1 MGSLATAALTFSK
14 RLLAQT
20 LGPGSLAVDATAGNG
35 HDAVFLAGLVGQ
47 AGVVH
52 CFDIQAE
59 ALERTRALLVAAGLV
74 QAARFHAVG
83 HERLLEA
90 LPEAHHGRIGA
101 VVFNLGYR
109 PGGDPTVATR
119 PETTLAALG
128 AALRV
133 LGPAGAVS
141 VVCYTGHAGGRD
153 EARAVEAF
161 CQGLDFTAWRAA
173 RYELVNKPGAAIRLF
188 FIEKHG

>member
-1 MGSLATAALTFSK
+1 VGLLATSALTFSK
-14 RLLAQT
+14 RLLGQA
-20 LGPGSLAVDATAGNG
+20 LGPGGLAVDATAGNG
-35 HDAVFLAGLVGQ
+35 HDAVFLAGLVGE

-59 ALERTRALLVAAGLV
+59 ALERTRALLAAAGRAGV
-74 QAARFHAVG
+74 ARFHAVG
-83 HERLLEA
+83 HEDLLAA
-90 LPEAHHGRIGA
+90 LPEEHHGRIRA

-109 PGGDPTVATR
+109 PGGDPAVATR

-133 LGPAGAVS
+133 LGPGGVVS
-141 VVCYTGHAGGRD
+141 VVCYTGHAGGAD

-161 CQGLDFTAWRAA
+161 CQDLDFTAWRAA
-173 RYELVNKPGAAIRLF
+173 RYELANKPGPAIRLF